1 MSLSRIK
8 SLEIIVRRILIHG
21 YFGGRNLGDELM
33 LLGFLNREVKLG
45 DRVAIITPTGT
56 VPPHL
61 ASRVERA
68 FAKKPAAFLKGL
80 AWATD
85 FVLCGGTVFH
95 DGYPD
100 DRHASYRKNLIA
112 LATLLRVAQ
121 LAGRRVHLAAIGLG
135 PLRRPLT
142 RCTAR
147 IALGSATT
155 IGLRDARSVADATTL
170 GFAGRFTQVRD
181 LAHDS
186 GLDGMRADARRG
198 LALSVVSTDLISTA
212 DPATATEFYD
222 SLAELVA
229 AFQARTGEPVRLLII
244 CVGSADNDVAFGEAW
259 QHRLHAAGVRDL
271 TVVPFDGNPAEM
283 AGELSKARGVIAMRF
298 HAATLAQKIGTP
310 TFWLAYQRK
319 VLDGAVDLA
328 VPHDRIGTPVMAS
341 IPMIAAFLGSL

>member
-1 MSLSRIK
+1 M
-8 SLEIIVRRILIHG
+8 RRILIHG
-21 YFGGRNLGDELM
+21 YFGGRNFGDELM
-33 LLGFLNREVKLG
+33 LLGFLHREVRPG
-45 DRVAIITPTGT
+45 DRVAIITPDGM
-56 VPPHL
+56 VPAHL
-61 ASRVERA
+61 AARVERA

-112 LATLLRVAQ
+112 VAGLLRVAR

-142 RCTAR
+142 RRTAR

-155 IGLRDARSVADATTL
+155 IGLRDDRSVADATAL

-186 GLDGMRADARRG
+186 GLDTMRADHRGG
-198 LALSVVSTDLISTA
+198 LALSLVSTDLISTT
-212 DPATATEFYD
+212 DPATAMAFYEG
-222 SLAELVA
+222 LAALVA
-229 AFQARTGEPVRLLII
+229 GWQARTGEPVRLLII
-244 CVGSADNDVAFGEAW
+244 CVGAADSDVTFGEAF
-259 QHRLHAAGVRDL
+259 QHRLRAAGVTEL
-271 TVVPFDGNPAEM
+271 SLVPFDGDPTAM
-283 AGELSKARGVIAMRF
+283 ARELAQARGVIAMRF
-298 HAATLAQKIGTP
+298 HAATLAEKIGTP

-319 VLDGAVDLA
+319 VLDGAADLGVDA
-328 VPHDRIGTPVMAS
+328 ARTGIPVQATL
-341 IPMIAAFLGSL
+341 PAIAAFLDSL